1 MGLANRYT
9 VTLSSLDEE
18 ALQIELVKTP
28 NSPTEYA
35 KKLAESKAF
44 ALAEHMANNRK
55 SDTSNSNGSDTIV
68 DKDGMIL
75 EKYKREQQA
84 VQMLTRLSGSWFQR
98 YRFVLCTTYWRGHL

>member
-44 ALAEHMANNRK
+44 ALAKHMASNSK
-55 SDTSNSNGSDTIV
+55 SDTRNSNGSDTI
-68 DKDGMIL
+68 
-75 EKYKREQQA
+75 A
-84 VQMLTRLSGSWFQR
+84 TRM
-98 YRFVLCTTYWRGHL
+98 V

>member
-35 KKLAESKAF
+35 KKFAEESKAF
-44 ALAEHMANNRK
+44 ALAEHMASNSK
-55 SDTSNSNGSDTIV
+55 SDTSNSNGSDTI
-68 DKDGMIL
+68 
-75 EKYKREQQA
+75 A
-84 VQMLTRLSGSWFQR
+84 TRM
-98 YRFVLCTTYWRGHL
+98 V